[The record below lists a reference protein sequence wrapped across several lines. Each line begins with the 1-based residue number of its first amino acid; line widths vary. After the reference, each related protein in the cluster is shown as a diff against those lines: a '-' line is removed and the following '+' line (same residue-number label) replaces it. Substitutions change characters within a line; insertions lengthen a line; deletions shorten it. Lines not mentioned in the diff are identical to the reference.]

1 MRELLQKCKEWLK
14 GENGRRTIV
23 IAGLL
28 GMALILLSQ
37 FLPESQAVSAPE
49 TDYADLLEQR
59 LVALVSSVD
68 GVGECRVMVTLE
80 SGTEHVYTAQTALVA
95 EVYPTVRGVV
105 VVCEGGDQPAIC
117 DRVIEVVTTALN
129 VSKRR
134 VCVTKLT

>member
-1 MRELLQKCKEWLK
+1 
-14 GENGRRTIV
+14 
-23 IAGLL
+23 
-28 GMALILLSQ
+28 MALILLSQ